1 MILSFIN
8 NQRNFKISKFI
19 EEFANFLTEI
29 GSVLIL
35 SDHSQELN
43 TKTIDLVLKLK
54 KPKIFKRNEYFLNNL
69 KIIEETTINQEFS
82 KNEVIEKL
90 HKTFS
95 FIILETDTENF
106 SRICKINLDHI
117 FLFINVEEYKHDEAY
132 ELLQKLLINFNDC
145 SQRVN
150 ITLFAYGHEKTNI
163 NKLNFLGF
171 QNTYKTKI
179 FEDVL
184 YLKDKNYEKSKK
196 IFKDLLAKIKA

>member
-1 MILSFIN
+1 MILNFIN
-8 NQRNFKISKFI
+8 NQGNPKISKFI
-19 EEFANFLTEI
+19 EEFASFLTEI

-35 SDHSQELN
+35 SDHAQELN

-54 KPKIFKRNEYFLNNL
+54 KPKIFKKNEYFLNNL
-69 KIIEETTINQEFS
+69 EIIEEITKDQEVS
-82 KNEVIEKL
+82 KTEIIEKL

-95 FIILETDTENF
+95 FIIFETDIKNF

-117 FLFINVEEYKHDEAY
+117 FLFINVEEYKHDEVY

-145 SQRVN
+145 DQKVN
-150 ITLFAYGHEKTNI
+150 ITLFAYGFEKTNI

-171 QNTYKTKI
+171 QNIYKTKI